1 MYRKTFLQVNLDNLV
16 DNYFAVKERMKGK
29 VVIPVVKANAYGHGV
44 IDVVKR
50 LVEEGVNFFAVSLL
64 EEALEI
70 RKAYPNVQLLMMGV
84 CNEEDVNVAAK
95 HDIQVTIGS
104 IKQVDYLLKLEGKL
118 QVHMKIDTGMNRL
131 GFKNY
136 KEALDAYHLLN
147 EMKHAELVG
156 IYTHFATADNNY
168 PYYQK
173 QKARFEEFLSS
184 IDYQG
189 LMIHVSNSSS
199 AIKYEDDIPYTTHV
213 RLGISLYGLTLDE
226 ETTFL
231 KNTCKLITHISEVK
245 TLVKGEK
252 VGYGITY
259 EAKENERIGVLPI
272 GYADGFIRM
281 NQGGYVEINGQR
293 CELVGR
299 ICMDQCFVRLE
310 EQMDIDDSVVLF
322 GGLISIDEVAK
333 RLHTINYEV
342 ICQIT
347 SRVPRIYK

>member
-156 IYTHFATADNNY
+156 ILYTFRHCG
-168 PYYQK
+168 Q
-173 QKARFEEFLSS
+173 QLSILSKAEGSF
-184 IDYQG
+184 
-189 LMIHVSNSSS
+189 
-199 AIKYEDDIPYTTHV
+199 
-213 RLGISLYGLTLDE
+213 
-226 ETTFL
+226 
-231 KNTCKLITHISEVK
+231 
-245 TLVKGEK
+245 
-252 VGYGITY
+252 
-259 EAKENERIGVLPI
+259 
-272 GYADGFIRM
+272 
-281 NQGGYVEINGQR
+281 
-293 CELVGR
+293 
-299 ICMDQCFVRLE
+299 
-310 EQMDIDDSVVLF
+310 
-322 GGLISIDEVAK
+322 
-333 RLHTINYEV
+333 
-342 ICQIT
+342 
-347 SRVPRIYK
+347 